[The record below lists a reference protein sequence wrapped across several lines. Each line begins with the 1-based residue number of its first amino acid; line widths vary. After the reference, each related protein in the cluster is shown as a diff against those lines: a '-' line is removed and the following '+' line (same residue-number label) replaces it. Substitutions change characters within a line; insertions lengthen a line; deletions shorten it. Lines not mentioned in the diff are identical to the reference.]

1 MAQWL
6 KTQTSIH
13 EDLGSIPG
21 LTQWVKI
28 QHCREL
34 WCRLQT
40 RLRSQDPAW
49 LWCRLAATASI
60 GPLAWEPSYAVSLV
74 LKSKKKE
81 RNVLGITVMAQWLM
95 NPTNIHED
103 VGSIPDLAHWVKDTY
118 SVAVSWGVVCRA
130 GFDLVLLWLW
140 HKPSATALT

>member
-1 MAQWL
+1 MVNKSDPSL
-6 KTQTSIH
+6 
-13 EDLGSIPG
+13 IPG
-21 LTQWVKI
+21 LPQWVTDLALS
-28 QHCREL
+28 CGVGCGCGL
-34 WCRLQT
+34 
-40 RLRSQDPAW
+40 DPVLLW